1 MQPRKLF
8 TVQLMLPVIRLSG
21 SKCFQMQTNKHVYA
35 DVFSGNLEECST
47 ILITLILI
55 AILSK
60 FSLFPN

>member
-1 MQPRKLF
+1 
-8 TVQLMLPVIRLSG
+8 
-21 SKCFQMQTNKHVYA
+21 MQTNKHVYA